1 MIFVSLNH
9 YINLHLLYSG
19 QRGGGDAVVPPFPTV
34 MRTVDKKWWGG
45 KLGPPWIMLK

>member
-34 MRTVDKKWWGG
+34 MRTVDKNGG
-45 KLGPPWIMLK
+45 VASLDHHGSC